1 MRYATRQRDNLTE
14 RRLALTVPRVDN
26 ALDQARLS
34 GALRSYDEQLDALVE
49 PLGRRE
55 LLLARRKARGSPWG
69 ARGLNGRGG
78 HGARLYTVHP
88 LQVVHHLGTTVKRK

>member
-1 MRYATRQRDNLTE
+1 MRYATRQRDYLTE
-14 RRLALTVPRVDN
+14 RRLALTVPRVDD
-26 ALDQARLS
+26 AVDQARLS

-49 PLGRRE
+49 PLARRE

-69 ARGLNGRGG
+69 AGGRRG

-88 LQVVHHLGTTVKRK
+88 LTSSPHHYS